1 MRIKRKMAVG
11 LLGFML
17 FTCPLFQGNPI
28 TEFTSITALAA
39 KSYSDN
45 WQIDSAGTWHYMME
59 DGTLAKDAWVHDCG
73 YWYLLDENG
82 NMLTGL
88 VKSNGGKYYLLDT
101 IRGTGTYG
109 KMLQNGGVY
118 EGITIS
124 ASTNADDEGS
134 LSSSTLEQLVAANKA
149 DLAIAPN
156 VENTKHIE
164 NGAVV
169 YANEPVSEAASEKES
184 NSGDNQSWID
194 EEEALK
200 AEFGGDGP
208 LSIDDSE
215 HPLSGGGSTTSRS
228 NNKAQKEA
236 EDIINGLPPMPDGK
250 TTDSFGMDAW
260 K

>member
-1 MRIKRKMAVG
+1 MRIKRKMAVC

-17 FTCPLFQGNPI
+17 FTSPLFQGNPI

-39 KSYSDN
+39 ESYSDN
-45 WQIDSAGTWHYMME
+45 WQMDSTGTWHYMME

-134 LSSSTLEQLVAANKA
+134 LSEGTLSQLVAANKV

-156 VENTKHIE
+156 VENTKHVE
-164 NGAVV
+164 NGAVTLENTPASEQNTETSS
-169 YANEPVSEAASEKES
+169 ANENLRLEDSINKA
-184 NSGDNQSWID
+184 ID
-194 EEEALK
+194 EYTK
-200 AEFGGDGP
+200 
-208 LSIDDSE
+208 
-215 HPLSGGGSTTSRS
+215 R
-228 NNKAQKEA
+228 EA
-236 EDIINGLPPMPDGK
+236 EEWFKDMPPMPGGK
-250 TTDSFGMDAW
+250 SSGRGTEGW

>member
-17 FTCPLFQGNPI
+17 FTSPFFQGNPI
-28 TEFTSITALAA
+28 AEFTSITALAA
-39 KSYSDN
+39 ESYSDN
-45 WQIDSAGTWHYMME
+45 WQMDSTGTWHYMME

-134 LSSSTLEQLVAANKA
+134 LSSSTIEQLVAANKA
-149 DLAIAPN
+149 D
-156 VENTKHIE
+156 
-164 NGAVV
+164 
-169 YANEPVSEAASEKES
+169 
-184 NSGDNQSWID
+184 
-194 EEEALK
+194 
-200 AEFGGDGP
+200 
-208 LSIDDSE
+208 
-215 HPLSGGGSTTSRS
+215 
-228 NNKAQKEA
+228 
-236 EDIINGLPPMPDGK
+236 
-250 TTDSFGMDAW
+250 
-260 K
+260 

>member
-11 LLGFML
+11 LLSFML
-17 FTCPLFQGNPI
+17 FTSPLFQGNPI
-28 TEFTSITALAA
+28 TEFTGITALAA
-39 KSYSDN
+39 ESYSDN

-109 KMLQNGGVY
+109 KMLQNGGVH

-134 LSSSTLEQLVAANKA
+134 LSSSTIEQLVAANKA

-156 VENTKHIE
+156 VENTKHVE

-169 YANEPVSEAASEKES
+169 YANEPVSETASEKES
-184 NSGDNQSWID
+184 NSGDNQSSSERRQAVRD
-194 EEEALK
+194 
-200 AEFGGDGP
+200 EFGGDGT
-208 LSIDDSE
+208 LSSSGD
-215 HPLSGGGSTTSRS
+215 HPLSGGGSTTGTQEKS
-228 NNKAQKEA
+228 NSYVDDWFA
-236 EDIINGLPPMPDGK
+236 DMPPMPGGK
-250 TTDSFGMDAW
+250 STDSFGLEAW

>member
-17 FTCPLFQGNPI
+17 FTSPLFQGNPI
-28 TEFTSITALAA
+28 TEFTGITALAA
-39 KSYSDN
+39 ESYSDN
-45 WQIDSAGTWHYMME
+45 WQMDSAGTWHYMME

-134 LSSSTLEQLVAANKA
+134 LSEGTLSQLVAANKA

-169 YANEPVSEAASEKES
+169 YANEPISES
-184 NSGDNQSWID
+184 NSSESSQSWID
-194 EEEALK
+194 EEEAVLDK
-200 AEFGGDGP
+200 YFGGRDGEIG
-208 LSIDDSE
+208 SVEGE
-215 HPLSGGGSTTSRS
+215 HPLSGGGSTTGTQEKGNSYVDDWF
-228 NNKAQKEA
+228 A
-236 EDIINGLPPMPDGK
+236 DMPPMPDRPTAG
-250 TTDSFGMDAW
+250 DPSLGIEYW
-260 K
+260 N

>member
-17 FTCPLFQGNPI
+17 FTSPLFQGNPI

-118 EGITIS
+118 EGIVIS

-134 LSSSTLEQLVAANKA
+134 LSEGTLSQLVAANKA

-169 YANEPVSEAASEKES
+169 YANEPVSESTSSES
-184 NSGDNQSWID
+184 SQSWID
-194 EEEALK
+194 EEEAILNK
-200 AEFGGDGP
+200 YFGGRDGEI
-208 LSIDDSE
+208 SVNKDS
-215 HPLSGGGSTTSRS
+215 HGLSGGSSTTSG
-228 NNKAQKEA
+228 NNSLSSEA
-236 EDIINGLPPMPDGK
+236 EDIINGLPPIPGGP
-250 TTDSFGMDAW
+250 TTGWGMDVW
-260 K
+260 N

>member
-17 FTCPLFQGNPI
+17 FTSPFFQGNPI

-39 KSYSDN
+39 ESYSDN
-45 WQIDSAGTWHYMME
+45 WQMDSTGTWHYMME

-134 LSSSTLEQLVAANKA
+134 LSEGTLSQLVAANKV

-169 YANEPVSEAASEKES
+169 YANEPVSES
-184 NSGDNQSWID
+184 NSSESSQSWKD
-194 EEEALK
+194 EEEAALDK
-200 AEFGGDGP
+200 YFGGRDGEI
-208 LSIDDSE
+208 SSSGDN
-215 HPLSGGGSTTSRS
+215 PLSGGGTTSGTQANS
-228 NNKAQKEA
+228 NSYV
-236 EDIINGLPPMPDGK
+236 DDWFS
-250 TTDSFGMDAW
+250 DMDPNTQGGQSSGSERW
-260 K
+260 GWT